1 MKKLFW
7 IFLQILAVL
16 LLVGSPVAGLIA
28 GRPGLGWGIG
38 LGVLALHLFELR
50 ITLPWIRQK
59 NLNSLPVVLKT
70 LLFGFTWWVPFRQGV
85 FQE

>member
-1 MKKLFW
+1 M
-7 IFLQILAVL
+7 QGLAGL
-16 LLVGSPVAGLIA
+16 LLFGSPVVGIFI

-38 LGVLALHLFELR
+38 LGVLVLHVSELG

-59 NLNSLPVVLKT
+59 NLKGLPVVIKT
-70 LLFGFTWWVPFRQGV
+70 LLFGFTWWVPYQQGV